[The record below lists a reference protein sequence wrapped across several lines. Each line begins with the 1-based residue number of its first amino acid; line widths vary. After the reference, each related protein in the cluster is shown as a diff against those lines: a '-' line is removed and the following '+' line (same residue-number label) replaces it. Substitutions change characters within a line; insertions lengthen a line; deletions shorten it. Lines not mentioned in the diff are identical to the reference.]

1 MYVANSGDEL
11 VGLQSIW
18 IFHKFLFI
26 YKVVNVSYWE
36 SSSCMYPIE
45 LLFFLLVWKSSN
57 LNVNSVSLHAC
68 VTHMIPRARR
78 PLYRHLHILAIFSKL
93 FDSVQQI
100 TRSLLL

>member
-11 VGLQSIW
+11 VGLQPVW

-26 YKVVNVSYWE
+26 YKVLNVSYWE

-57 LNVNSVSLHAC
+57 LNVNCVSLPA
-68 VTHMIPRARR
+68 HMIPRLRR
-78 PLYRHLHILAIFSKL
+78 PFYRHLHILAISSKL

-100 TRSLLL
+100 TRSLLS